1 MDKFD
6 KKDYLDIRELSYLLN
21 KSQATILALIKNDEF
36 KSAFKYGGKDKWY
49 VENNEIIEYVK
60 NKYWNNRSGIK
71 ISEILNLNTYSHE
84 IDKIRSDEYISVMET
99 RNILHIS
106 RNTIYRRIARGLL
119 KAKKSADGN
128 YLISKNSVLEMKNEY
143 RPYNKEIKKK
153 KYILDEIL
161 EHYEKEINKQK
172 QKEDKIKW
180 DIKIF

>member
-21 KSQATILALIKNDEF
+21 KSQAKIFALVRNNEF
-36 KSAFKYGGKDKWY
+36 ESAFKAGGKDKWY
-49 VENNEIIEYVK
+49 VETNEIIEYVK
-60 NKYWNNRSGIK
+60 NKYWKNKSDIK

-84 IDKIRSDEYISVMET
+84 IDKVRSDEYISVMET
-99 RNILHIS
+99 RNILHIC

-128 YLISKNSVLEMKNEY
+128 YLISKNSVLKMKNEY
-143 RPYNKEIKKK
+143 RPYDKETKKK

-161 EHYEKEINKQK
+161 EHYEEEINRQTNLINTFQNSLKK
-172 QKEDKIKW
+172 
-180 DIKIF
+180 